1 LKRKAVLLALVGVA
15 GLAGAAGIVH
25 RINAKATAE
34 YAAITSKPGYAV
46 ALQHRIEI
54 AGWKRTPAVASTAPI
69 AAALP
74 VPAPTP
80 PRPVKVYADT
90 PPLFLARNYVES
102 NPSRYSHHIQQAA
115 RITKVPVALLRA
127 VISAESAFNPYA
139 LSATGAVGLM
149 QLMPDTA
156 ARYGVKNRMDPSQNI
171 LGGARYLSDLMRL
184 FNNNMHL
191 AVAAY
196 NAGEGSVLKYGR
208 RIPPFPETVAYVPK
222 VLGYYKKYRHA

>member
-1 LKRKAVLLALVGVA
+1 MKQNVVFWLLVAAAGVA
-15 GLAGAAGIVH
+15 AFAGIFH
-25 RINAKATAE
+25 RINADLTAK
-34 YAAITSKPGYAV
+34 YAEVTARPGYIV
-46 ALQHRIEI
+46 ALQKSIEVAPRKVL
-54 AGWKRTPAVASTAPI
+54 AGTAK
-69 AAALP
+69 
-74 VPAPTP
+74 PAPA
-80 PRPVKVYADT
+80 PRPIRIYPDT
-90 PPLFLARNYVES
+90 PPLSLARSYVES
-102 NPSRYSHHIQQAA
+102 NPSRYALHIRSASLATNVPAA
-115 RITKVPVALLRA
+115 LIRA

-191 AVAAY
+191 AIAAY

-222 VLGYYKKYRHA
+222 VLKYYKQYRLA

>member
-1 LKRKAVLLALVGVA
+1 MKRKVVLLALIGVA
-15 GLAGAAGIVH
+15 GAAGVAGIVH

-34 YAAITSKPGYAV
+34 YAEITSRPGYAV

-54 AGWKRTPAVASTAPI
+54 APWKRTVDVAPAK
-69 AAALP
+69 
-74 VPAPTP
+74 
-80 PRPVKVYADT
+80 PRPVRVYADT

-102 NPSRYSHHIQQAA
+102 DPSRYAHHIRQAA
-115 RITKVPVALLRA
+115 RATNVPVALIRA
-127 VISAESAFNPYA
+127 VITAESAFNPYA

-184 FNNNMHL
+184 FNNNMRL

-208 RIPPFPETVAYVPK
+208 KIPPFPETVAYVPK
-222 VLGYYKKYRHA
+222 VLGYYKKYRLA